1 MSPHGS
7 APRASVEDQAHRK
20 GLLTGLIIGL
30 IGGGIVG
37 GIAGVM
43 IEQDTHREGPSGQ
56 PRSATQT
63 NLPGERQMGR
73 AGEPAH

>member
-7 APRASVEDQAHRK
+7 ATRASPEDLAHRK

-43 IEQDTHREGPSGQ
+43 IEQSGRGESLGGGA
-56 PRSATQT
+56 RSASPPGDRQMAR
-63 NLPGERQMGR
+63 PGEPGR
-73 AGEPAH
+73 

>member
-7 APRASVEDQAHRK
+7 APRASPEDQAHRK

-43 IEQDTHREGPSGQ
+43 IEQSGRGESPGGS
-56 PRSATQT
+56 PRSITPT
-63 NLPGERQMGR
+63 SVPGDREAARP
-73 AGEPAH
+73 GEPAR